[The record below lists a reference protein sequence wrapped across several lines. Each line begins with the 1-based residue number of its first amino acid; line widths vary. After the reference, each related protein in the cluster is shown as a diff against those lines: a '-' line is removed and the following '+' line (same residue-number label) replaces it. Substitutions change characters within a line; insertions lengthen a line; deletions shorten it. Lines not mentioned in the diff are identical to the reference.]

1 MAETIHEKNLAMFAK
16 KIGITV
22 KSGWKTALAKKL
34 KQKRINNISSWV
46 KRGVPTDFHHIL
58 ENAGIDPEIWWEIV
72 EGPWIQGVFY
82 RNIQRIIDDFCGG
95 IGAVFDEKIGSPYAG
110 IRWKTERPSNDA
122 IAAVVMQFGVNRHW
136 LLTGEGE
143 MLISSPPP
151 HDQQKQPPPPLLLN
165 EYPYSIHTKSIH
177 DFVEEVLTS
186 TDENAINA
194 LKYGMVHT
202 RRPGAFACGRGQH
215 RKGNE

>member
-1 MAETIHEKNLAMFAK
+1 MGETRRPHRFPPHPGECRHR
-16 KIGITV
+16 
-22 KSGWKTALAKKL
+22 SGDLVGD
-34 KQKRINNISSWV
+34 RRRS
-46 KRGVPTDFHHIL
+46 
-58 ENAGIDPEIWWEIV
+58 
-72 EGPWIQGVFY
+72 
-82 RNIQRIIDDFCGG
+82 
-95 IGAVFDEKIGSPYAG
+95 AVFDEKIGSPYAG